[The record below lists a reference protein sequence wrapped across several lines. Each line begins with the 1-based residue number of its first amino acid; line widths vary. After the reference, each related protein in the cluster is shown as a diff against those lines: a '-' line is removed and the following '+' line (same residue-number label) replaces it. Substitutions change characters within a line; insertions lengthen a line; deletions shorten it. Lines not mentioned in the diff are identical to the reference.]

1 MPRGAHEFHVLWQEA
16 VLGERDAAL
25 VRELRELRVLRVLR
39 VRTLQG
45 SKVMLQKPQVVEVA
59 NEVTRVKQGA
69 SFL

>member
-25 VRELRELRVLRVLR
+25 VRELRELRVLRV
-39 VRTLQG
+39 RTLQG

-69 SFL
+69 SLL